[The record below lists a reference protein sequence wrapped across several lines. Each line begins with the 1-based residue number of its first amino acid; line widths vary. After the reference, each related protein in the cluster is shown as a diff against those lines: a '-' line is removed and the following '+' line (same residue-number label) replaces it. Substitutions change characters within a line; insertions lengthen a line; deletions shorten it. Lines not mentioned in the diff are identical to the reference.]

1 MLAKVT
7 RDHVLAGWVCGTP
20 AEVAAT
26 VRQYVAAG
34 ADWVCPMD
42 YLPIVL
48 DPTDAPPGSPARSRR
63 PGS

>member
-1 MLAKVT
+1 M
-7 RDHVLAGWVCGTP
+7 LAGWVCGTP

-26 VRQYVAAG
+26 VRQYVDAG

-48 DPTDAPPGSPARSRR
+48 DTTEAPAGFARSLETI
-63 PGS
+63 GHIKGG